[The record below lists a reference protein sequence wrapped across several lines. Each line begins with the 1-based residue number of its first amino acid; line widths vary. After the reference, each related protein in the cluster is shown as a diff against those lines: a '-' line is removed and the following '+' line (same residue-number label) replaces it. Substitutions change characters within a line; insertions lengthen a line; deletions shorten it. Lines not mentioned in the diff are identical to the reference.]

1 MDLQTRKLNAIGYL
15 INLEDERILNK
26 IEAAIFETSQINALK
41 HKPFTKKQLVERAK
55 KANQDNANQQQQY
68 EYQQGVKRQQTANLN
83 SVPTL
88 QNAINANNGLNAN
101 AGL

>member
-55 KANQDNANQQQQY
+55 KANQDYSEGKIKMQEQIELESDNW
-68 EYQQGVKRQQTANLN
+68 
-83 SVPTL
+83 
-88 QNAINANNGLNAN
+88 
-101 AGL
+101 